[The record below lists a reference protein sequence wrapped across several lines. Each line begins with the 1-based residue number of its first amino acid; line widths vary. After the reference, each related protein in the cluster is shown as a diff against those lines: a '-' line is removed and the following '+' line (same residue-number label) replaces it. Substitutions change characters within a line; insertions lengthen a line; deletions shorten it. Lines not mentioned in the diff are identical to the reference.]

1 MLKRIGILVFDDV
14 EELDFVGPLEVFGMV
29 ASANQPE
36 IIILA
41 DAVMEVRCHYGLRIL
56 PSHSLAQCPPLDLL
70 IVPGGPGARKHA
82 RENPAILDFVR
93 CQQGYLASV
102 CTGALVLAAAG
113 VLKNECATTHHH
125 RLDMLREYQ
134 GVRVEQGVRMVIGDR
149 VATSAGV
156 LCWD

>member
-82 RENPAILDFVR
+82 REKPSDPGFRALPAGLPSFSLYR
-93 CQQGYLASV
+93 STGPGCGW
-102 CTGALVLAAAG
+102 CTQ
-113 VLKNECATTHHH
+113 K
-125 RLDMLREYQ
+125 
-134 GVRVEQGVRMVIGDR
+134 
-149 VATSAGV
+149 
-156 LCWD
+156 